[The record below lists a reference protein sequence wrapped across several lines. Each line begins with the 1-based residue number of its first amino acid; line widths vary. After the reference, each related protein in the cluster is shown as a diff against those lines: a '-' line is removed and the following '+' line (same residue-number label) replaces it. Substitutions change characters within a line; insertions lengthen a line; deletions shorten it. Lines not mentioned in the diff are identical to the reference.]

1 MKERLLTL
9 EKETGE
15 EYSPA
20 NEGEVSG
27 WIQVL
32 KQRHPSG
39 CYKYIDGKGRY
50 GYVVAYDD
58 SEGQECWGT
67 QQKLIEASQRQYAQD
82 VAAAKIIEERPELFK
97 TQEAG
102 YGGIW
107 AMFAPREAYTPLA
120 SQQRG
125 LELMKNLGLG
135 CDDCTALSCGGCGLS
150 QRPQGLEFGFGD
162 IADAFKSAGGFLQR
176 NIARPIQKLQVGKAI
191 KATVRYGGAAI
202 ATAGPVP
209 IGLLM
214 TARQRQKMFG
224 LTDSESGK
232 FEVLAKVGRGLIA
245 TAAAVVTGGKALTIY
260 NKIQGPLKG
269 VMAGAKSGEWIAKT
283 ADAVIAVKKAT
294 DGTVTATTFPP
305 ASVPAEAGTMK
316 PGDYFPIGGDMT
328 SFGRAAIP
336 AGTYAPSS
344 DEESL
349 KDALINEQEKAKA
362 EAAPSFSPGAFAIG
376 AVGVLVVY
384 AFLKGRR

>member
-58 SEGQECWGT
+58 SEGTECWGT

-82 VAAAKIIEERPELFK
+82 VAAAKIISDRPELFK
-97 TQEAG
+97 VQEAG

-135 CDDCTALSCGGCGLS
+135 CEDCTSLSCGGCS
-150 QRPQGLEFGFGD
+150 AKPQTLEFGFGD
-162 IADAFKSAGGFLQR
+162 ITDAFKSAGGFLQR
-176 NIARPIQKLQVGKAI
+176 NIARPIQKLQVGKAL
-191 KATVRYGGAAI
+191 KATVRYGGAVL

-209 IGLLM
+209 VGLLM

-232 FEVLAKVGRGLIA
+232 FEIMAKVGRGLLA
-245 TAAAVVTGGKALTIY
+245 TAAAVVTGGKALVLYGKLSAPI
-260 NKIQGPLKG
+260 KG
-269 VMAGAKSGEWIAKT
+269 VVAAAKSGEWIAKT

-305 ASVPAEAGTMK
+305 NSVPAEAGTMK
-316 PGDYFPIGGDMT
+316 PGDYFPMGGDLT

-336 AGTYAPSS
+336 AGQYAPTA

-349 KDALINEQEKAKA
+349 KDALLNEQDKSGV
-362 EAAPSFSPGAFAIG
+362 AAPTMFSPGAFAVG

-384 AFLKGRR
+384 AFMTKRR